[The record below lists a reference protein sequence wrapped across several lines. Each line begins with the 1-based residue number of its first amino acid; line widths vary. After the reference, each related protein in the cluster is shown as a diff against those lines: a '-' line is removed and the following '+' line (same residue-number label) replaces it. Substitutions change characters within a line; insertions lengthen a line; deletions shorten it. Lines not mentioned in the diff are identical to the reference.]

1 MFYHRKIIVLSS
13 VLFLS
18 LATNLS
24 HASTQF
30 CKNAPIIVTKKNVGT
45 VSYYASD
52 CSQKWDSQ
60 DIQLDFMYTRDIPEW
75 AFKRAATHF
84 LKKKVSNYTDN
95 YAYNKITSLY
105 KPFRKGDLYSLKYS
119 HSNQTLSLSLNQKP
133 LGKITDT
140 EANQYFK
147 IWFGSQPFNAK
158 LKQQLLNQ

>member
-1 MFYHRKIIVLSS
+1 MRYSKLNGTLISIPIKLGLYKPRSTFENWGFVMFYHRKIIVLSS

-52 CSQKWDSQ
+52 CSQKWDNQ

-84 LKKKVSNYTDN
+84 LKKNVSNFTDN
-95 YAYNKITSLY
+95 SALNKIG
-105 KPFRKGDLYSLKYS
+105 FVAQIDER
-119 HSNQTLSLSLNQKP
+119 
-133 LGKITDT
+133 
-140 EANQYFK
+140 
-147 IWFGSQPFNAK
+147 
-158 LKQQLLNQ
+158 

>member
-18 LATNLS
+18 LTTNLS

-52 CSQKWDSQ
+52 CGQKWDSQ

-84 LKKKVSNYTDN
+84 LKKNIRNFTDN
-95 YAYNKITSLY
+95 SALNKITSLY
-105 KPFRKGDLYSLKYS
+105 KPVRKGDLYSLKYS
-119 HSNQTLSLSLNQKP
+119 HSNQTLSLSLNQKS
-133 LGKITDT
+133 LGAITDQQS
-140 EANQYFK
+140 NQYFK
-147 IWFGSQPFNAK
+147 IWFGSSPFNAK